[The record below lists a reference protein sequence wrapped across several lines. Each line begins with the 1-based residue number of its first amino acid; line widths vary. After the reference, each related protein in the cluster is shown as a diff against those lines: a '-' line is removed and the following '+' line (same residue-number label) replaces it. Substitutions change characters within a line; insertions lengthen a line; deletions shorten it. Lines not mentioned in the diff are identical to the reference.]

1 MFISFFTWFFGGLFQ
16 VFFAACGLSLV
27 VARWAPL
34 SCGALLQEL
43 TVLLG
48 KQDVNGAKCCH

>member
-34 SCGALLQEL
+34 SCGALLIEL
-43 TVLLG
+43 ASLVAEHRL
-48 KQDVNGAKCCH
+48 